1 MALGAE
7 RRRAPRRRRGVG
19 HISVIPVPYVEFM
32 LIDCDTCLMRETT
45 TCRDCVVMVLFSD
58 GPLELDSDEQAAIE
72 TLADAGLVPRLRLVT
87 DESPI
92 PETGPDEPGRDSAT
106 A

>member
-1 MALGAE
+1 
-7 RRRAPRRRRGVG
+7 
-19 HISVIPVPYVEFM
+19 M

-58 GPLELDSDEQAAIE
+58 GPLELDGDERAAID

-87 DESPI
+87 EEAPACGD
-92 PETGPDEPGRDSAT
+92 TGTDGSQDAASA
-106 A
+106 

>member
-1 MALGAE
+1 
-7 RRRAPRRRRGVG
+7 
-19 HISVIPVPYVEFM
+19 M

-45 TCRDCVVMVLFSD
+45 ACRDCVVMVLFSD
-58 GPLELDSDEQAAIE
+58 GPLELDPDEQAAID

-87 DESPI
+87 DDAVAGEPAV
-92 PETGPDEPGRDSAT
+92 GDEPDRDIAT

>member
-1 MALGAE
+1 
-7 RRRAPRRRRGVG
+7 
-19 HISVIPVPYVEFM
+19 M

-45 TCRDCVVMVLFSD
+45 ACRDCVVMVLFSD
-58 GPLELDSDEQAAIE
+58 GPLELDSDEQAAID

-87 DESPI
+87 EGSLADGDVSS
-92 PETGPDEPGRDSAT
+92 GDSGRDAAT

>member
-1 MALGAE
+1 
-7 RRRAPRRRRGVG
+7 
-19 HISVIPVPYVEFM
+19 M

-45 TCRDCVVMVLFSD
+45 ACRDCVVMVLFSD
-58 GPLELDSDEQAAIE
+58 GPLELDSDEQAAID

-87 DESPI
+87 DQAQAVE
-92 PETGPDEPGRDSAT
+92 DGRDDGADRDIAT

>member
-1 MALGAE
+1 
-7 RRRAPRRRRGVG
+7 
-19 HISVIPVPYVEFM
+19 M

-45 TCRDCVVMVLFSD
+45 ACHDCVVMVLFSD
-58 GPLELDSDEQAAIE
+58 GPLELDQDERAAID

-87 DESPI
+87 DA
-92 PETGPDEPGRDSAT
+92 EPADGAENGDGRDIAT